1 MQICS
6 VKVRNLLS
14 GKYFQN
20 ILYHQTTTNQAKM
33 VELKT
38 ICLLGC
44 CFFFLFFFFEEI
56 EFTAN
61 GKILMQVSQKFHA
74 SFMHSRFLVPP
85 FDISSQHKC
94 QQQF

>member
-33 VELKT
+33 DELKT
-38 ICLLGC
+38 ICLFGC
-44 CFFFLFFFFEEI
+44 VFFFF
-56 EFTAN
+56 F
-61 GKILMQVSQKFHA
+61 F
-74 SFMHSRFLVPP
+74 
-85 FDISSQHKC
+85 
-94 QQQF
+94 

>member
-33 VELKT
+33 DELKT

-44 CFFFLFFFFEEI
+44 AFFFFFLKKLDLLQI
-56 EFTAN
+56 
-61 GKILMQVSQKFHA
+61 Q
-74 SFMHSRFLVPP
+74 RF
-85 FDISSQHKC
+85 
-94 QQQF
+94 

>member
-33 VELKT
+33 DELKT
-38 ICLLGC
+38 ICLFGC
-44 CFFFLFFFFEEI
+44 VFFFFLFFEEI
-56 EFTAN
+56 EFIAN
-61 GKILMQVSQKFHA
+61 TKILMQVSQKFHA
-74 SFMHSRFLVPP
+74 SFMHGRFLVPP

>member
-20 ILYHQTTTNQAKM
+20 ILYHQTTTNQAQM
-33 VELKT
+33 DELKT

-44 CFFFLFFFFEEI
+44 VFFIFFFFLKKLNLLQI
-56 EFTAN
+56 
-61 GKILMQVSQKFHA
+61 Q
-74 SFMHSRFLVPP
+74 RF
-85 FDISSQHKC
+85 
-94 QQQF
+94 